1 MTFAAGPRMDTPTG
15 RRARPNGRRQLRERS
30 LKEIDSQARKRKR
43 LDRRFT
49 WLLTSAMT
57 LAVIPLILI
66 VIRVSYEG
74 YRVLTLTFF
83 TQDPIPFNRVGGGFR
98 QGFFGTFYIMV
109 IAIALAV
116 PMGIAAAVYLVEYG
130 RGKLAIA
137 VRFFTDV
144 MTGVPS
150 IFVGLFVYSV
160 LVVGTVE
167 LGFGTLAGAVAI
179 AIIMLPM
186 VVRAS
191 EEMLKMVPDAM
202 RNASAGLGARRW
214 HTATR
219 VVLPAAAPGLVTS
232 SILAIARG
240 VGETAPLL
248 LTAFGSLTL
257 VTSLTGERQAALPL
271 VIFDNANQPFPP
283 GVERAWGGALSLLVL
298 TLVFTIGARVVGN
311 RLTIRESR

>member
-1 MTFAAGPRMDTPTG
+1 MTFDASSHVLAP
-15 RRARPNGRRQLRERS
+15 ARPTRRRPGEPS
-30 LKEIDSQARKRKR
+30 LKEMDRRAQRRRR
-43 LDRRFT
+43 LDRRFS
-49 WLLTSAMT
+49 WMLTVAMG
-57 LAVIPLILI
+57 LAVVPLVLI
-66 VIRVSYEG
+66 VYRVSYEG

-83 TQDPIPFNRVGGGFR
+83 TQDPIPFRRVGGGFR

-109 IAIALAV
+109 IAIALAI
-116 PMGIAAAVYLVEYG
+116 PAGIAAAVYLVDYG
-130 RGKLAIA
+130 RGKTASA

-179 AIIMLPM
+179 AVIMLPM

-248 LTAFGSLTL
+248 LTAFGSLSL
-257 VTSLTGERQAALPL
+257 VTRLSGERQAALPL
-271 VIFDNANQPFPP
+271 LIYDNANQPFPP
-283 GVERAWGGALSLLVL
+283 GVERAWGGALSLLVM
-298 TLVFTIGARVVGN
+298 TLVFTVGARTIGN
-311 RLTIRESR
+311 RLAIPRSQ

>member
-1 MTFAAGPRMDTPTG
+1 MTFDASAQMLAPPRGDG
-15 RRARPNGRRQLRERS
+15 KLRAPKQS
-30 LKEIDSQARKRKR
+30 LKEMDGQARRR
-43 LDRRFT
+43 RRRDRRFSR
-49 WLLTSAMT
+49 LLTVAMA
-57 LAVIPLILI
+57 LAVIPLALI
-66 VIRVSYEG
+66 VYRVTYEG

-83 TQDPIPFNRVGGGFR
+83 TQDTIPFRRVGGGFR

-116 PMGIAAAVYLVEYG
+116 PMGVAAAVYLVEYG
-130 RGKLAIA
+130 RGKLGTA

-150 IFVGLFVYSV
+150 IFVGLFVYAV

-167 LGFGTLAGAVAI
+167 IGFGTLAGAVAI
-179 AIIMLPM
+179 AIIMVPM

-191 EEMLKMVPDAM
+191 EEMLKMVPDAL

-232 SILAIARG
+232 AILAIARG

-257 VTSLTGERQAALPL
+257 VTSLTEERQAALPL
-271 VIFDNANQPFPP
+271 LINDNANQPFPP

-298 TLVFTIGARVVGN
+298 TLVFTIGARIVGN
-311 RLTIRESR
+311 RLAIREVR